1 MQGERKVCMAQTD
14 AMVLKVLAL
23 EGWTLMAEAAM
34 VAEVAMESSLDQG
47 DIMRMEQYLKRG
59 RRLKLALALDQATL
73 KIT

>member
-1 MQGERKVCMAQTD
+1 
-14 AMVLKVLAL
+14 
-23 EGWTLMAEAAM
+23 M

-59 RRLKLALALDQATL
+59 RRLKSALALDQATL